1 MTGKDLESRQAL
13 YIAKDA
19 ALKKSPNLSVSLVRL
34 QVRNL
39 PKKDFYEPELRAL
52 MITVMDA
59 FKTANPTVKESAKKL
74 ITQTKILRDAE
85 KTVQVDTSNKDLKG
99 DLGTSFKAS
108 SGLAFVELSS
118 AEAALFTVR
127 YLNNMQLTSRGL
139 IVDFCL

>member
-1 MTGKDLESRQAL
+1 L

-59 FKTANPTVKESAKKL
+59 FKAANLTVKESAKKL